1 MSKEIVLALDLG
13 TTSAKAVIF
22 ETNGKLV
29 VEAERMIAS
38 YYPEQGWAEQ
48 DAVEI
53 EAAARGAIRDALDKG
68 QVKGEELL
76 TVGFSAAMHSF
87 LCVDE
92 QINLLSKATIWADG
106 RSREQASKLRDTV
119 GSVMYANTCL

>member
-1 MSKEIVLALDLG
+1 MSKELVLALDLG

-29 VEAERMIAS
+29 CEAERMITS

-48 DAVEI
+48 HAAEI
-53 EAAARGAIRDALDKG
+53 EVAARAAVRDALKKG
-68 QVKGEELL
+68 NVRGEDLL

-92 QINLLSKATIWADG
+92 QINPLSNAKI
-106 RSREQASKLRDTV
+106 
-119 GSVMYANTCL
+119 